1 MSIRAVT
8 EADYPAIQALHK
20 GVGWPTRSLA
30 GWRWLGAN
38 PARQDIAAAA
48 GWVVDGPD
56 GQPAAHVGNLI
67 HRFDL
72 GGRRLHGATGFS
84 IIASPKVRGVAH
96 RLIRTFLDQPEVF
109 AAYTLNANPMSQP
122 LYGRVG
128 MKPWPEQTH
137 ALKLSWRIDWPALA
151 AGRGLRQLHR
161 IAPNLVVRMGE
172 RLMND
177 RLGRVPRLRLPP
189 GVTVL
194 TRIGE
199 GSPYD
204 RFQQALG
211 REGRLLVDRSPAMM
225 TWRLADPDAI
235 TPPLLLAFRRGDVI
249 TGYAM
254 AQMAKSNIIE
264 VPVLEIIDLEA
275 LAWDD
280 EAIPALMAALTAAA
294 RPLGAAKVRMQVVS
308 PQMLKRLGDWAQS
321 AAREGGWGHCHVRFA
336 EDAPSPELWSPTPF
350 DADYAICLRPL
361 PLGARKAER
370 IRSWVPISSRPSTT
384 RPS

>member
-8 EADYPAIQALHK
+8 EADYPAIQALHHS
-20 GVGWPTRSLA
+20 VGWPTRSLA
-30 GWRWLGAN
+30 GWRWLYEN
-38 PARQDIAAAA
+38 PARREIEAAA

-56 GQPAAHVGNLI
+56 GEPAAHVGNLI
-67 HRFDL
+67 HRFHL
-72 GGRRLHGATGFS
+72 GGRREHAATGFS
-84 IIASPKVRGVAH
+84 IIASSKVRGVAH
-96 RLIRTFLDQPEVF
+96 RLIRTFLDQPGVF
-109 AAYTLNANPMSQP
+109 ATYTLNANPMSQP
-122 LYGRVG
+122 LYGRAG
-128 MKPWPEQTH
+128 MRPWPETTH
-137 ALKLSWRIDWPALA
+137 ALKLSWRIDLPALA
-151 AGRGLRQLHR
+151 VGRGLRQLHR

-172 RLMND
+172 QLMND

-189 GVTVL
+189 GVSIL
-194 TRIGE
+194 SRIGE

-225 TWRLADPDAI
+225 RWRLADPDMT

-264 VPVLEIIDLEA
+264 APVLEIIDLEA

-280 EAIPALMAALTAAA
+280 EAIPALMKALTSAA

-308 PQMLKRLGDWAQS
+308 PQMLTRLGDWADS
-321 AAREGGWGHCHVRFA
+321 AAHEGGWGHCHARFA

-350 DADYAICLRPL
+350 DSDYAICLRPL
-361 PLGARKAER
+361 PLDARASGR
-370 IRSWVPISSRPSTT
+370 IRSWVPVSSKPS
-384 RPS
+384 RA

>member
-1 MSIRAVT
+1 MSIRAIT
-8 EADYPAIQALHK
+8 EADYPAIQSLHR
-20 GVGWPTRSLA
+20 GVGWPARSLA
-30 GWRWLGAN
+30 GWRWLHAN
-38 PARQDIAAAA
+38 PARQEIDAAA

-67 HRFDL
+67 HRFHL
-72 GGRRLHGATGFS
+72 GGRRLHAATGFS
-84 IIASPKVRGVAH
+84 IIASSRVKGVAH
-96 RLIRTFLDQPEVF
+96 RLIRTFLDQPQVF
-109 AAYTLNANPMSQP
+109 ATYTLNANPVSQP
-122 LYGRVG
+122 LYGRQG
-128 MKPWPEQTH
+128 MRPWPDQTH
-137 ALKLSWRIDWPALA
+137 ALKLSWRIDLPALA
-151 AGRGLRQLHR
+151 IGRGLRQLHR
-161 IAPNLVVRMGE
+161 IAPDLVIRMGE
-172 RLMND
+172 RLMNE
-177 RLGRVPRLRLPP
+177 RLGQVPRLRLPP

-211 REGRLLVDRSPAMM
+211 REGRLMGDRSPAMLK
-225 TWRLADPDAI
+225 WRLADPDM
-235 TPPLLLAFRRGDVI
+235 TPPPLLLAFRRGDVI

-280 EAIPALMAALTAAA
+280 EAIPALMKALAAAA
-294 RPLGAAKVRMQVVS
+294 RPMGAAKVRMQVVS
-308 PQMLKRLGDWAQS
+308 PLMLTRLGDWADT

-350 DADYAICLRPL
+350 DSDYAICLRPL
-361 PLGARKAER
+361 PLEARSGQR
-370 IRSWVPISSRPSTT
+370 IRSWVPISSRPS
-384 RPS
+384 RA